1 MRNSEI
7 DKKELERRKKSM
19 KSLRYAMGFVDFFA
33 IILLIVQIKIA
44 KNVSYKS
51 YVILI
56 ACNIL
61 TFSIKVKNNHD
72 TYWKNL

>member
-44 KNVSYKS
+44 KNVSYIS

-56 ACNIL
+56 ACNII
-61 TFSIKVKNNHD
+61 TFTLEPGKDYRKNR
-72 TYWKNL
+72 KK

>member
-1 MRNSEI
+1 MKNSGI

-44 KNVSYKS
+44 KNVSYIS
-51 YVILI
+51 YVLLVL
-56 ACNIL
+56 CNII
-61 TFSIKVKNNHD
+61 TFTLEPGKYYRKNR
-72 TYWKNL
+72 KK